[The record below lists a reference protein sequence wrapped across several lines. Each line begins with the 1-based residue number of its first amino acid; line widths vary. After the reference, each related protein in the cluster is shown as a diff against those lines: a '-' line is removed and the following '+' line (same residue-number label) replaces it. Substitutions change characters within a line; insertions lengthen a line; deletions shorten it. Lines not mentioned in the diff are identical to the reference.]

1 MKFEHL
7 ESAIAL
13 NQEEG
18 PSIFLAFGMVQALFE
33 DIRDASG
40 KEIAENPLGD
50 ETLPVRLAWL
60 DRVLHNIYTQ
70 NHAEFVRGLKQVD
83 KMEAALQADRA
94 ELEEIAGAEEKL
106 RTLKTQAEQLEAQL
120 AKAQAAQAAWERLS
134 QECEQK
140 EQELQRLQKVDPAQK
155 QTELNALKEQVNA
168 LNRKQGDALQREKD
182 LREQLQKLT
191 DQQTTAAAME
201 MSLQNQNAELC
212 NSLTE
217 QEAKNQQLKAE
228 NDKQVQKLSELQQ
241 EFTDL
246 QVKANTA
253 RAKSDTYFM
262 TKIQP
267 LQNEKDKAEKDLAQ
281 QEIQAKKLEEE
292 RKEKQQKW
300 NEKVLQ
306 VAQLTEQKK
315 RLEQETREKTEQV
328 EQKTN
333 EIEQEK
339 QKRDALTG
347 QYNAKTRSLG
357 ELQDET
363 REMQVNLKKLEEM
376 CTAEQKE
383 KNRLLRLE
391 NETKAAHQKKKAEI
405 EERTAELQKENERL
419 SLENGRLT
427 QQVEEKN
434 QGRLRLE
441 TINQGLTAQQTVN
454 DREIASLEQQLE
466 ELRGKTDKEKIEI
479 RKKQLEDEKQKI
491 KQLRAENE
499 LNEKELTKRIEES
512 GKLENAREKQ
522 VKALQELKEK
532 LKLLEP
538 FGTDAYTEKL
548 NSLRFQNNA
557 LGNARNHLEN
567 SIRQI
572 QEAQGR
578 GRQGVPI
585 NLPGDMEDLLKD
597 LQKSMNELRKQLLE
611 CADSVELE
619 ETT

>member
-120 AKAQAAQAAWERLS
+120 EKAQAAQAAWERLS

>member
-253 RAKSDTYFM
+253 RAKSDAYFM

-434 QGRLRLE
+434 QERLRLE

-491 KQLRAENE
+491 EQLRAENE

-597 LQKSMNELRKQLLE
+597 LQKSMDELRKQLLE